1 MILFAQEPCSPSQA
15 APRLGGRRS
24 IYPTLHHTVCFF
36 HSSVCSVLLSFTKF
50 CAVNDLDLCFFG
62 RSKLFQSLSLGQ
74 PCVAQ
79 CPCIKGARGL
89 GEGHCCHF
97 DQISTNQPNRHHIT
111 SCSVGDWDV
120 GGDNSQCCHTT
131 SDLALLGI
139 RWFVPFSFDFST
151 FAIEL
156 STMMWAFVLSVA
168 GWIFAALLLLLVL
181 WAVYVLYRR

>member
-50 CAVNDLDLCFFG
+50 CAVNDLGPCFFG

-97 DQISTNQPNRHHIT
+97 DQISTNQPNRIT
-111 SCSVGDWDV
+111 SHRAVSETETWEGTTLSVVTRPQTWLCWASG
-120 GGDNSQCCHTT
+120 
-131 SDLALLGI
+131 A
-139 RWFVPFSFDFST
+139 FVPFSFDFST

>member
-79 CPCIKGARGL
+79 CPWLIGAKGL
-89 GEGHCCHF
+89 GERHCCHF

-111 SCSVGDWDV
+111 SHRIV
-120 GGDNSQCCHTT
+120 QCRR
-131 SDLALLGI
+131 LRRG
-139 RWFVPFSFDFST
+139 RGQ
-151 FAIEL
+151 L
-156 STMMWAFVLSVA
+156 SVLSHDLRLGSA
-168 GWIFAALLLLLVL
+168 GHQVLLFLFRLISQHLQ
-181 WAVYVLYRR
+181 